1 MEAELLTMKITSSY
15 SCSDIIFVAVVVLFP
30 SFVNASFYALQT
42 SYLKIMVMSFFCYV
56 VPKMEIA
63 YT

>member
-15 SCSDIIFVAVVVLFP
+15 SYSVIIFVAVVVLFP
-30 SFVNASFYALQT
+30 FFVNASFYALQT
-42 SYLKIMVMSFFCYV
+42 SSLKMIVMSVFCHV